1 MLSTVWTTAEVLAE
15 SANIDRKTA
24 GNIVKLF
31 EDDNTIPFLC
41 RYRRDMINHMDPER
55 MRAIKDTYLNIL
67 TLRKKLQTT
76 IQQLH
81 KDNILTTDIQ
91 QEISSARS
99 LEELDYLVIYEI
111 NSFVISILFIIFKY
125 LSLIE

>member
-99 LEELDYLVIYEI
+99 LEELDYLVIYQI

>member
-99 LEELDYLVIYEI
+99 LEELDYLVIYQI

-125 LSLIE
+125 LSLID